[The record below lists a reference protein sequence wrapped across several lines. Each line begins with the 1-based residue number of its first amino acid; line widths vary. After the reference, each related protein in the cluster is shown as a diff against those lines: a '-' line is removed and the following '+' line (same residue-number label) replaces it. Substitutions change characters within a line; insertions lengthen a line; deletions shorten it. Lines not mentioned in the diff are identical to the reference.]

1 MMNSRI
7 LKHFTRLVFAIF
19 VAYAI
24 SSAKFCA
31 SMLFCAKLPRDHGD
45 YCTCLTNATGR
56 ILDLLQA
63 DAGISVTDLADRV
76 ALSVSACSRRIQ
88 RLEDSGHI
96 ARRIVVLDREKMGVP
111 TTVYALIKTA
121 HHADE
126 WIEAFRRAIGDIPEI
141 VEAHRLTGNHDYIL
155 KIVLPRVE
163 HYDVIYKKIV
173 RRVELFDVS
182 ASISMEVLKS
192 GVTIPVSY
200 AE

>member
-1 MMNSRI
+1 
-7 LKHFTRLVFAIF
+7 
-19 VAYAI
+19 
-24 SSAKFCA
+24 
-31 SMLFCAKLPRDHGD
+31 
-45 YCTCLTNATGR
+45 
-56 ILDLLQA
+56 
-63 DAGISVTDLADRV
+63 
-76 ALSVSACSRRIQ
+76 
-88 RLEDSGHI
+88 
-96 ARRIVVLDREKMGVP
+96 MGVP

-126 WIEAFRRAIGDIPEI
+126 WIETFRKAIADIPEI